1 MEQTVYITAAIFTIV
16 AGIGVIVKAIGV
28 IVKNKKK
35 IKSTLAEWTRRGIK
49 VIYVLV
55 SYNNNETVSLNLYLC
70 GEEKSWLF
78 SDPSEKNRSSHILAI
93 KDVNYNLS
101 YDTYSSQ
108 GDWSEWESQF
118 PRPLSEEPLPTLVQL
133 VGESRFRFRFYG
145 DNDKPVIVSDSFK
158 SKKEL
163 AECLRKYR
171 VKYVK
176 KAPKAS
182 DRWKIENRYPT

>member
-16 AGIGVIVKAIGV
+16 VGIGAIVKAIGA

-78 SDPSEKNRSSHILAI
+78 SDHCHANRNSCILAI
-93 KDVNYNLS
+93 KSIHYDLS
-101 YDTYSSQ
+101 YDSYSDR
-108 GDWSEWESQF
+108 DWTEWMSQF
-118 PRPLSEEPLPTLVQL
+118 VNLLAKEPFPYLVQL
-133 VGESRFRFRFYG
+133 VGEYKFRFRFNS
-145 DNDKPVIVSDSFK
+145 DNDEPIIVSDSFK
-158 SKKEL
+158 LKTEL
-163 AECLRKYR
+163 AECLKKYR
-171 VKYVK
+171 IKYIK
-176 KAPKAS
+176 KATEATG
-182 DRWKIENRYPT
+182 RWKIKNRYPT